1 MSESAQQPPP
11 TSSAPGAELN
21 ARDRRALREA
31 RTEAVIVLA
40 LEVALLGGLAAIDK
54 AKDWDIID
62 LPWWAWLLL
71 ASPALLLMVLL
82 LAVPLAE
89 LSPGRVRN
97 ASVALL
103 GLLVAADA
111 VAVGVLL
118 AALAGSDAGSLS
130 AGELLAHG
138 AVVWLTN
145 IITFGLLFWML
156 DEGGPRVRAERGR
169 RDPDFQFPQDAARA
183 LGLEPAAER
192 LPLRVAH
199 QRDRGQPDGHD
210 AADAAGQG
218 PNGGR
223 VADLLRRGDP
233 RRRPG
238 RERARHEHLITPQ
251 RRAHTRPARRRC
263 LPG

>member
-1 MSESAQQPPP
+1 VPPEGSGSGILTQRLSVQYLGQMSEPVQEPSPP
-11 TSSAPGAELN
+11 SSAAGAELN

-40 LEVALLGGLAAIDK
+40 VDVALLGGLAAIDK

-62 LPWWAWLLL
+62 LHWWAWLML
-71 ASPALLLMVLL
+71 ASPALLLMVLM

-103 GLLVAADA
+103 GLLVVADA

-169 RDPDFQFPQDAARA
+169 LDPDFQFPQDAIRRSDWSPRLSDYLYVSLTNAIAVSPTDTMPLTRRAKGLMAVESLISYAVVILVVARA
-183 LGLEPAAER
+183 VNVLG
-192 LPLRVAH
+192 
-199 QRDRGQPDGHD
+199 
-210 AADAAGQG
+210 
-218 PNGGR
+218 
-223 VADLLRRGDP
+223 
-233 RRRPG
+233 
-238 RERARHEHLITPQ
+238 
-251 RRAHTRPARRRC
+251 
-263 LPG
+263 